1 MHPIDVRDLLGNPG
15 ASRGAALHDTIDGLS
30 TELAGVPPDRPID
43 GDLLLESVVEGI
55 LASGQLSGSMRMRC
69 ARCLKEFDRTFEV
82 EVTELF
88 VRAPD
93 PDADDYPLEPDG
105 GLDPEQMV
113 RDAVGLELPFSPL
126 CRPDCRGLCPICGGD
141 RNLDECPGHVETDP
155 RWEALEGLFTDE

>member
-15 ASRGAALHDTIDGLS
+15 ASRSAALHDTIDGLG
-30 TELAGVPPDRPID
+30 TELATVPPDRPID

-55 LASGQLSGSMRMRC
+55 LASGRLSGSMRMRC
-69 ARCLKEFDRTFEV
+69 ARCLKEFDRPFEV

-88 VRAPD
+88 VKAPD
-93 PDADDYPLEPDG
+93 PDADDYALEPDG

-155 RWEALEGLFTDE
+155 RWAALEGLFTDE

>member
-1 MHPIDVRDLLGNPG
+1 
-15 ASRGAALHDTIDGLS
+15 
-30 TELAGVPPDRPID
+30 
-43 GDLLLESVVEGI
+43 
-55 LASGQLSGSMRMRC
+55 MRC
-69 ARCLKEFDRTFEV
+69 ARCLKEFDRSFEV
-82 EVTELF
+82 EVSELF
-88 VRAPD
+88 VQAPD

-155 RWEALEGLFTDE
+155 RWAALEGLFTDE